1 MDPAGFFENCVWDQ
15 CATNLDPAV
24 LCNSLSTMS
33 KVCSDK
39 SVPVQWRSAE
49 LCPAACPVNSHYDYC
64 GPVCVDSCSTK
75 FQKNEAKCKTAQ
87 CVEGCF
93 CNEGFVWD
101 GLSCV
106 RRDQCGCT
114 NGDLSHR
121 IGESYLKRNCAE
133 KCTCVGVG
141 KEQCES
147 EPCGNDEACVASDFS
162 RSGVLLHEPVYQCER
177 VKGKN
182 GRPGGNRPGTSFQLG
197 QRSKDKKPSNKGNKG
212 KNEDKDI
219 KEEDGD
225 DLDIWGIDAR
235 GQRNRTMLNA
245 PMPNFGPEVLFP
257 ACLPTEKWTR
267 GIVKPDW
274 IPPNQCCGNRPYSDM
289 VCTEL
294 I

>member
-1 MDPAGFFENCVWDQ
+1 
-15 CATNLDPAV
+15 
-24 LCNSLSTMS
+24 MS

-289 VCTEL
+289 VCIEL